1 MGWGGQ
7 WEGTQGEGTHAC
19 PWPTHVDVWRKL
31 SEYYQVIILQLKEIN
46 FKKVLNTSTKHFQ
59 KDVSL
64 KMSATTYSLMGESL
78 LDDELNAKKVRIN
91 GREEKDVELM
101 TLLSFGVRACLE
113 TVPPLGIPLT

>member
-1 MGWGGQ
+1 MSI
-7 WEGTQGEGTHAC
+7 H
-19 PWPTHVDVWRKL
+19 R
-31 SEYYQVIILQLKEIN
+31 IN

-78 LDDELNAKKVRIN
+78 LDDELNAKKVRIH

-101 TLLSFGVRACLE
+101 TLLSFGVQARLDA
-113 TVPPLGIPLT
+113 VPPLGIPLT